1 MGADSIELIAM
12 ELGIEIV
19 VKEAKKELGK
29 GAAGAEEAAGAREEL
44 PRRAVVAVMGHVDHG
59 KTTLLDKLRST
70 SVAAGEA
77 GGITQHIGAF
87 VVRLAG
93 GGSLTFLVG
102 P

>member
-1 MGADSIELIAM
+1 
-12 ELGIEIV
+12 V
-19 VKEAKKELGK
+19 
-29 GAAGAEEAAGAREEL
+29 
-44 PRRAVVAVMGHVDHG
+44 
-59 KTTLLDKLRST
+59 DKLRST

-102 P
+102 PKQIAETCHPTHLEPSFHELSGILCIL